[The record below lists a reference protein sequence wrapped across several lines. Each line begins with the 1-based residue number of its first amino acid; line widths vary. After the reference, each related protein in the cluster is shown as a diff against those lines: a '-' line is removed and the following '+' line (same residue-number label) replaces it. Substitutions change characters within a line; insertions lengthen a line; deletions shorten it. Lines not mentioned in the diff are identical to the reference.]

1 MTSALV
7 IEEFAINILLANFD
21 LPTNWL
27 NKFDPNHLPE
37 NISWFKDQK
46 TDVLY
51 LLSKQANEHSKLLV
65 IDTSTSG
72 LFERINK
79 KTKNDTFYRILR
91 IGNLS
96 ISPGKIMVPT
106 KWAPYHSGSLLS
118 IQSSHSF
125 NNDKG
130 RIFFDL
136 NPNET
141 DYTYAYAFD
150 NNKIDISLV
159 KKNKDIF
166 LIAINGY
173 EDAVITLLTNEN
185 SESENIGNGKIILPP
200 LQDKLTLG
208 FSLKEWLDAKLT
220 IEQRNFVFSDI
231 DKSIRLIGA
240 AGTGKTLSLVVK
252 CLYEFKKQCDVNK
265 SVNFLFLT
273 HNTSTVENV
282 SQSIDIMDNELLR
295 SKNTQSRL
303 TVCTLQE
310 LANEAIKYSLN
321 ELQPLSMDGYESR
334 LLQIEVIESIIK
346 DFKNADWIVFKNK
359 CSEDFARYL
368 DADSHSTDF
377 RTFAVALMNE
387 FACVLE
393 AEGVRRSHERKTK
406 YLTEPRKQW
415 MMKLGTESERKVV
428 LHLYEK
434 FRNLLREMNVIS
446 SDQMISDYLG
456 YLDSNAWDNLRF
468 KHGYDLIFVDELHLF
483 NRQERMTFHNLMKD
497 GNSIPKII
505 MAYDTKQSTYD
516 TFCVDLN
523 PNESIANNLGLG
535 QTKKYKLEKSFR
547 YTQPIAN
554 VLEWI
559 DNAFPA
565 LGIEEEIGDDWNKI
579 IIKSDDKDG
588 EKPKLVI
595 SDNTIGIFNYVFT
608 AAERQAKTLSSA
620 NQVAILCASEEL
632 FSKYSEAKKYQHL
645 FTVISDRE
653 QLSSI
658 NNNKKKFIL
667 SMPEYVAGT
676 QFNTVYLIEVN
687 KEEVP
692 EGNYHSS
699 ALRKFISSIY
709 VGASRAENTL
719 QIFANT
725 ERGGPS
731 TALKYA
737 IEHGALDIHKI
748 KEIE

>member
-1 MTSALV
+1 MASAIV

-27 NKFDPNHLPE
+27 SKCEPNYLPE
-37 NISWFKDQK
+37 SVFWFKDRE

-51 LLSKQANEHSKLLV
+51 LLSKQANEDSKLLI
-65 IDTSTSG
+65 IDTSRSG
-72 LFERINK
+72 VFERIDR

-91 IGNLS
+91 IGSLS
-96 ISPGKIMVPT
+96 ISPGKVMVPT

-130 RIFFDL
+130 RVFFDL
-136 NPNET
+136 NPCGTNHI
-141 DYTYAYAFD
+141 YAYAFD
-150 NNKIDISLV
+150 NNKKDISLV
-159 KKNKDIF
+159 NKDKDIF
-166 LIAINGY
+166 ITAINSF
-173 EDAVITLLTNEN
+173 ENAVISLLTEDLASCEN
-185 SESENIGNGKIILPP
+185 VVKGKITLPP

-208 FSLKEWLDAKLT
+208 FSLREWLDAKLT
-220 IEQRNFVFSDI
+220 MEQRNFVFSEV

-252 CLYEFKKQCDVNK
+252 CLYEFKKECERDNN
-265 SVNFLFLT
+265 VNFLFLT

-282 SQSIDIMDNELLR
+282 SQSIDIMDNDLLR
-295 SKNTQSRL
+295 KKNPQSRL
-303 TVCTLQE
+303 TICTLQE

-321 ELQPLSMDGYESR
+321 DLQPLSMDGYESR
-334 LLQIEVIESIIK
+334 LLQVEAIESIIK
-346 DFKNADWIVFKNK
+346 EFKNSDWIILKNK
-359 CSEDFARYL
+359 CSDSFVGYI
-368 DADSHSTDF
+368 DADSRSTEF

-393 AEGVRRSHERKTK
+393 AEGVRRSPERKSK

-415 MMKLGTESERKVV
+415 MMKLNTENERKVV
-428 LHLYEK
+428 LHLYDK
-434 FRNLLREMNVIS
+434 FRNLLRDMNVIS
-446 SDQMISDYLG
+446 ADQMISDYLG

-497 GNSIPKII
+497 SDSIPKII

-516 TFCVDLN
+516 TFCADLN
-523 PNESIANNLGLG
+523 PGANIANSLGLG
-535 QTKKYKLEKSFR
+535 QTKRFKLERSFR
-547 YTQPIAN
+547 YTQPIAS

-565 LGIEEEIGDDWNKI
+565 LGIEDELGDDWNKI
-579 IIKSDDKDG
+579 IIKAEEKNG
-588 EKPKLVI
+588 EKPKLII
-595 SDNTIGIFNYVFT
+595 SDNTRAIFDYVIS
-608 AAERQAKTLSSA
+608 AAERKAKTLSAA
-620 NQVAILCASEEL
+620 NQVTILCASEEL
-632 FSKYSEAKKYQHL
+632 FSKYTEAVSGRSQ
-645 FTVISDRE
+645 FTIISDRE
-653 QLSSI
+653 QISSI
-658 NNNKKKFIL
+658 NNNKNKIIL
-667 SMPEYVAGT
+667 SMPEYVAGM
-676 QFNTVYLIEVN
+676 QFDTVYLIEVN
-687 KEEVP
+687 KDEVP
-692 EGNYHSS
+692 EGSYQSS
-699 ALRKFISSIY
+699 AMRRFISNVY

-719 QIFANT
+719 QIFSNL

-737 IEHGALDIHKI
+737 IENSALDIHNI
-748 KEIE
+748 KEID

>member
-7 IEEFAINILLANFD
+7 IEEFAINILLADFD
-21 LPTNWL
+21 LPANWSS
-27 NKFDPNHLPE
+27 KFDPTFLPDS
-37 NISWFKDQK
+37 ISWYYNQEIN
-46 TDVLY
+46 VLY
-51 LLSKQANEHSKLLV
+51 LFSKHASENSKLLV

-79 KTKNDTFYRILR
+79 KTKNDAFYRILR
-91 IGNLS
+91 VGNLS

-136 NPNET
+136 NPNESNH
-141 DYTYAYAFD
+141 TYAYGFD
-150 NNKIDISLV
+150 SNK
-159 KKNKDIF
+159 KDITLVNSNK
-166 LIAINGY
+166 LIFAKALNAY
-173 EDAVITLLTNEN
+173 EDALLALLTKDVNN
-185 SESENIGNGKIILPP
+185 GDNIGNGKIVLPP

-208 FSLKEWLDAKLT
+208 LNLTEWLDAKLT
-220 IEQRNFVFSDI
+220 IEQKDFVFSEI
-231 DKSIRLIGA
+231 DKSIRLVGA

-252 CLYEFKKQCDVNK
+252 CLYEFKKRCNQNQ

-282 SQSIDIMDNELLR
+282 SQSLDIMDNELLR
-295 SKNTQSRL
+295 SKNPSSRL
-303 TVCTLQE
+303 TICTLQE

-321 ELQPLSMDGYESR
+321 DLQPLSMDGYQSR

-346 DFKNADWIVFKNK
+346 EFKVSDWITFKGK
-359 CSEDFARYL
+359 CSETFACYI
-368 DADSHSTDF
+368 DSESSSSEF

-393 AEGVRRSHERKTK
+393 AEGVRRSLERKNK
-406 YLTEPRKQW
+406 YLTEQRKQW
-415 MMKLGTESERKVV
+415 MMKLDSKSEREVI
-428 LHLYEK
+428 LHLYDK

-446 SDQMISDYLG
+446 ADQMISDYLG
-456 YLDSNAWDNLRF
+456 YLDSNAWDNLRS

-497 GNSIPKII
+497 GDSIPKII

-523 PNESIANNLGLG
+523 PNTNIANSLGLG
-535 QTKKYKLEKSFR
+535 QTKKFKLEKSFR
-547 YTQPIAN
+547 YTQPIAK

-565 LGIEEEIGDDWNKI
+565 LGIEDELGDDWNRI
-579 IIKSDDKDG
+579 IIKADHKNG
-588 EKPKLVI
+588 EKPKLII
-595 SDNTIGIFNYVFT
+595 SENTRCIFDYVFP
-608 AAERQAKTLSSA
+608 AAERKAKTLSAA
-620 NQVAILCASEEL
+620 NKVAILCASEEL
-632 FSKYSEAKKYQHL
+632 FLKYADAAKYQEL
-645 FTVISDRE
+645 FTIISDRE
-653 QLSSI
+653 QISSI

-676 QFNTVYLIEVN
+676 QFDTVYLIEVN

-699 ALRKFISSIY
+699 AMRKFISNIY

-719 QIFANT
+719 HIFSNA

-737 IEHGALDIHKI
+737 IEHGALDIHNI
-748 KEIE
+748 RDMD